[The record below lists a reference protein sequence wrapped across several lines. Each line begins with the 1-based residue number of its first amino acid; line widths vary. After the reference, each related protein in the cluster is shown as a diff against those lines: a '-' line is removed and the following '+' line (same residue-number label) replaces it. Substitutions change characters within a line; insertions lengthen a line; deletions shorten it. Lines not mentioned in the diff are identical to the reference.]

1 MTVFDALFQQL
12 IVLKRHLDQA
22 AVPFILG
29 GGMGLWLRDTFM
41 TGPRSPR
48 YERVLPSRSTEDL
61 DLLLTA
67 DVIIDPIQMKDLR
80 DTLKDLGF
88 AAVVNYMQFQRD
100 LTMSGQRQTVKVDLL
115 AAPPHE
121 DRLTEVKINAPRIRP
136 KKAKNIHAYLT
147 QEAAGIHISPV
158 ALDVSSALEGT
169 EHAEIRIPSSL
180 NYLVLKLHAFK
191 DRHEISDTNPDGGR
205 HHALDIFRIVTDMR
219 QSDWKSAQHH
229 TSTEK
234 EMEYLQV
241 AAYLQRRFF
250 STVSALG
257 AVRIRENQSYQNER
271 ATFDTYLPL
280 VLNDLDELFS
290 DVENPAED
298 VFARWG
304 LRQ

>member
-1 MTVFDALFQQL
+1 
-12 IVLKRHLDQA
+12 
-22 AVPFILG
+22 
-29 GGMGLWLRDTFM
+29 M

-61 DLLLTA
+61 DLLLSA
-67 DVIIDPIQMKDLR
+67 EVIIDPTQMKDLR
-80 DTLKDLGF
+80 DILKSLGF
-88 AAVVNYMQFQRD
+88 TAVVNYMQFEHE
-100 LTMSGQRQTVKVDLL
+100 LTVGGHRQTVKVDLL
-115 AAPPHE
+115 ASPPHE
-121 DRLTEVKINAPRIRP
+121 DRLNDVKITAFRIRP
-136 KKAKNIHAYLT
+136 KQTKKIHAYLT
-147 QEAAGIHISPV
+147 REAAGIHISPIT
-158 ALDVSSALEGT
+158 LDVSSGLQSTAP
-169 EHAEIRIPSSL
+169 AEVQIPSSL

-191 DRHEISDTNPDGGR
+191 DRHDISDTNPDGGR

-250 STVSALG
+250 SNVSALG